1 MAIKSKKSKAF
12 QMKWKAIGVL
22 LFFACAISIF
32 FCDVVAVN
40 ISKEWDKDVIN
51 ADTVYDTQEF
61 HDSFSKALDQ
71 AVLAEI
77 HYRNEARI
85 EAGETVDRE
94 ELISGFKRYYGIM
107 DGVITGNTEINE
119 TYDGL
124 IIYGTIPESL
134 QENLKE
140 YQGLVESR
148 LPSYYKMYIQRQLD
162 EYKSSVRYLE
172 GMRNFLYYVEDE
184 NGNLVGG
191 NASKGEIGEA
201 ERTLVLSAGFSSDH
215 LGDASY
221 YFDAYSNPVLE
232 ESNYKFYGAIRD
244 PLLPGDV
251 FYDMGQDFTYAKQ
264 SLPILFAVFFASLL
278 GAVACLIHLI
288 RVTGQKERYGKVQF
302 MVVDRIYNEVHFLL
316 VFLYAVAAAM
326 IATVLIETILQG
338 TVQFWS
344 YVFATMLGVLYLS
357 AVAIGL
363 SYILSVSRQVKDR
376 SFFRNTWISA
386 SIRRMSELF
395 TGKTFRGWMVIVMLC
410 YGLGNCA
417 LMGAV
422 VLAPAYGY
430 ARIAVLF
437 GAVLLLF
444 NVFCM
449 YLFIRALRSL
459 KEIMVSVKESAKGNF
474 SYALEL
480 NKISPSFLNF
490 AEDVANIQEGFKNA
504 VDDAVKGERM
514 KAELITNVSHD
525 LKTPLTSIISYVDLL
540 KNENLENERA
550 EAYVEVLYEKSYRL
564 KQLIEDL
571 IEASKASS
579 GNLTVEKMRV
589 DYKQLTLQAMGE
601 MEDKTDAVGL
611 AFKVSCAEPVF
622 INADGGHMWRILEN
636 LLSNVIKY
644 SMPNSRVYVDIFK
657 MDGYGVLVMKNISAA
672 PIDFDETRLTER
684 FVRGDESRTTEGSGL
699 GLSITQSLA
708 EIQGGTF
715 GIQVDGDLF
724 KSIVSI
730 PLWVDEEENENE
742 EE

>member
-1 MAIKSKKSKAF
+1 
-12 QMKWKAIGVL
+12 MKWKAIGVL

-32 FCDVVAVN
+32 FCNVVAVN
-40 ISKEWDKDVIN
+40 ISKEWDRDVIN

-61 HDSFSKALDQ
+61 HTLFSKALDQ
-71 AVLAEI
+71 AVLADI
-77 HYRNEARI
+77 HYRNEKRI

-134 QENLKE
+134 QGNLRE
-140 YQGLVESR
+140 YQELVESR

-172 GMRNFLYYVEDE
+172 EMKNFLYYVEDE

-191 NASKGEIGEA
+191 NASKGDIDEA

-215 LGDASY
+215 LGEAPY
-221 YFDAYSNPVLE
+221 YFDVYSNPVLE
-232 ESNYKFYGAIRD
+232 QSNYKFYGAIRD
-244 PLLPGDV
+244 PLLPGDA
-251 FYDMGQDFTYAKQ
+251 FYDMGQDFSYAKQ
-264 SLPILFAVFFASLL
+264 SLPVLFGVFFVSLL
-278 GAVACLIHLI
+278 GAVACLLHLI

-316 VFLYAVAAAM
+316 VFLYAVVSTM
-326 IATVLIETILQG
+326 VATALIEMILKG

-363 SYILSVSRQVKDR
+363 SYVLSISRQVKDR
-376 SFFRNTWISA
+376 SFFRNTWISV

-417 LMGAV
+417 LMGAI
-422 VLAPAYGY
+422 VLAPLYGY
-430 ARIAVLF
+430 PQIAIPF
-437 GAVLLLF
+437 GIGLLLF

-474 SYALEL
+474 SYALDL

-540 KNENLENERA
+540 KKEKLENERA
-550 EAYVEVLYEKSYRL
+550 GAYVEVLHEKSYRL

-601 MEDKTDAVGL
+601 MEDKTEAMGL
-611 AFKVSCAEPVF
+611 AFKVSCEEPVF
-622 INADGGHMWRILEN
+622 IDADGGHMWRILEN

-708 EIQGGTF
+708 EIQDGTF

-730 PLWVDEEENENE
+730 PLWAEEEERE